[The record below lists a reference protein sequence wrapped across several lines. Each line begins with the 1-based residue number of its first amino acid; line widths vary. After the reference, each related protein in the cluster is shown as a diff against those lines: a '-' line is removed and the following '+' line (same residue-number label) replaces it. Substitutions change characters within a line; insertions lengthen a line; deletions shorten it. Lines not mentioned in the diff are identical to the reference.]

1 MFRRRIYLVFKIHE
15 QFAIETIY
23 NKKINTCSSRH
34 TGLGFADFA
43 GQTWLAGFWS
53 PTCGLAAQFT
63 GNMLVS
69 FRFSYNFH
77 WFSMECLDLR
87 HAETKQRC
95 VADTIQTGDETTI
108 ASQHRYSCSVNVLPI
123 VEWHRIFP
131 TCKQRSN
138 PYVCPTVIWRP
149 PKYFTKVCVPCRLRT
164 AFLYLQTPRFFVLS
178 DVLVHFSIL
187 IVSQPRNPVG
197 H

>member
-15 QFAIETIY
+15 RFAIETIH
-23 NKKINTCSSRH
+23 NNTCSSRH

-69 FRFSYNFH
+69 FP
-77 WFSMECLDLR
+77 WFSLIFHECLDLR
-87 HAETKQRC
+87 PAETTQ
-95 VADTIQTGDETTI
+95 Q
-108 ASQHRYSCSVNVLPI
+108 RYSCSVNVLPI
-123 VEWHRIFP
+123 VEWYRIFP

-138 PYVCPTVIWRP
+138 PYVCPTVIRRP
-149 PKYFTKVCVPCRLRT
+149 PKYFTKVCVPCRLPVH

-178 DVLVHFSIL
+178 DVLVHFSIS